1 MFFWQQHPRLCWCES
16 WVSIWVL
23 LLLLKK
29 EGSPKPPSKNQAHNY
44 YSTRGLMVG
53 DSYNW
58 LWNNPLTREVA
69 RCPKVVGDLLRSGYG
84 KVIRDR
90 TRVTVL
96 SRNFSSSGDFLFL
109 FRHESIIVET
119 FIIIFN
125 PDTYRG
131 KLLMYF
137 VSLLQFSVAF

>member
-1 MFFWQQHPRLCWCES
+1 
-16 WVSIWVL
+16 
-23 LLLLKK
+23 
-29 EGSPKPPSKNQAHNY
+29 
-44 YSTRGLMVG
+44 MVG

-137 VSLLQFSVAF
+137 VSLCCNLVLRFNHDKRCVIVLFWKMERKSRESQILM